1 MMIESDINKEQLNSG
16 SENSQ
21 YIILT
26 RHDKFSHAKIL
37 MKDKSR
43 VHLIISS
50 NSPIFDSSDFTVVLQ
65 QKFGDNYLSL
75 MKKVTLAAC
84 CKIKIFAPPQN

>member
-1 MMIESDINKEQLNSG
+1 MMIENDVNKEQLNSG

-26 RHDKFSHAKIL
+26 QHDKLSHAKIL

-43 VHLIISS
+43 VHLIVSS
-50 NSPIFDSSDFTVVLQ
+50 NSPISDSSDFTIVLQ
-65 QKFGDNYLSL
+65 QQFGDNYLSL
-75 MKKVTLAAC
+75 IKKVSLATC
-84 CKIKIFAPPQN
+84 CIIKIFAPPQS